1 MANYIGSILSSYTA
15 SSLMSNIS
23 APNYMNN
30 ASSQKTGLAAYQ
42 SNFATIANDYKAL
55 KTKNYDALS
64 SSYSYLKEVTSSE
77 YATES
82 QTSTDKAEN
91 ADAQK
96 EITLSAN
103 QLSMVYGKY
112 ASNARFLDMYV

>member
-15 SSLMSNIS
+15 SSLMSNVS
-23 APNYMNN
+23 TPNYMNN
-30 ASSQKTGLAAYQ
+30 ASSNKTGLAAYQ

-55 KTKNYDALS
+55 QTKNYDALS

-82 QTSTDKAEN
+82 QSATEKAPS
-91 ADAQK
+91 ADAQT
-96 EITLSAN
+96 EITLSSN

-112 ASNARFLDMYV
+112 ASNARFFDMYV